1 MKLRLDL
8 IGGELALSESEVAEN
23 RGHHGAAGVRLDEK
37 RQAVRAGWGAER
49 GCVDVGG
56 GLGCR
61 GGGREGGEVGEGG
74 GGFGGRVREGGPER
88 WEPDYVENTK
98 KRRFPFFQW

>member
-49 GCVDVGG
+49 AHRKGKLTAWERIEALVERYR
-56 GLGCR
+56 GLPRWKSGQL
-61 GGGREGGEVGEGG
+61 
-74 GGFGGRVREGGPER
+74 GPR
-88 WEPDYVENTK
+88 LPW
-98 KRRFPFFQW
+98 Q